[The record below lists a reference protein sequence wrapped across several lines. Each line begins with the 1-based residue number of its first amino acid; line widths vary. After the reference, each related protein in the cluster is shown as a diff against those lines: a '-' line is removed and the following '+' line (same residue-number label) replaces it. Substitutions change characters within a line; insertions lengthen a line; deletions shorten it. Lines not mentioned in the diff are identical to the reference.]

1 MQSING
7 ASLRV
12 LDSSIERI
20 AFGDGLTKIQLY
32 AGKVLKGMAHLGV
45 KLVEHFR

>member
-7 ASLRV
+7 ASIRV

-20 AFGDGLTKIQLY
+20 A
-32 AGKVLKGMAHLGV
+32 LKTFELLLKFTECRHV
-45 KLVEHFR
+45 HYRCRPRNKLE